1 MTCVVAP
8 GRRPKKWPARRWKR
22 KKEKMELQVNKAEEG
37 KNKALED
44 GFYVLIVVGVIIIM
58 GCGRYRKC
66 LKSIYVSI
74 YVSICTCASIRSQS
88 AEATKFECQ

>member
-1 MTCVVAP
+1 MASRLGDAQRNGLQGD
-8 GRRPKKWPARRWKR
+8 GR
-22 KKEKMELQVNKAEEG
+22 EKGEDGAAGQQGRGGG

-74 YVSICTCASIRSQS
+74 YVSICKCASIRSQS